1 MLIHENSALLQIL
14 ISQLSATDGRSSLSL
29 TGIAGEN
36 LMGLRDLLQ
45 LEMITGEF
53 GYGVIADPLGFLLTS
68 AEAILLTK
76 RGSLFSG

>member
-1 MLIHENSALLQIL
+1 MLILENSALLQSL
-14 ISQLSATDGRSSLSL
+14 ISQLSGTDGRSSLSL
-29 TGIAGEN
+29 TGSASEN

-53 GYGVIADPLGFLLTS
+53 GYGVIADPLGLLLTS